1 MKQLTLLI
9 LILFSS
15 MSSLFGTNLN
25 KNNDDLIKVGKV
37 TNEIK
42 IGSMIGNRNLEFGI
56 KNIVE
61 ELLMDMNYD
70 LSEKAEQ
77 SVNIRLVFFDVIN
90 VGKSIGV
97 YHKGVATTRIIAIGE
112 LEKGGKI
119 IKKTQ
124 QKGESTEISTST
136 LVIGE
141 DGSLNQQTAS
151 IALKKL
157 CESIVIDLL
166 K

>member
-1 MKQLTLLI
+1 MRQI
-9 LILFSS
+9 IFSLILFITSFNF
-15 MSSLFGTNLN
+15 LFGYNLN
-25 KNNDDLIKVGKV
+25 KTEPIKVGQI

-42 IGSMIGNRNLEFGI
+42 IGSMVGNRNLEFGI
-56 KNIVE
+56 KNILE
-61 ELLMDMNYD
+61 ELLLDMDYD
-70 LSEKAEQ
+70 LSNDAEL

-112 LEKGGKI
+112 LVRGGKV

-136 LVIGE
+136 LIIAE
-141 DGSLNQQTAS
+141 DGTLNQQTAS

-157 CESIVIDLL
+157 CELIIIDLL

>member
-1 MKQLTLLI
+1 MKITLLSII
-9 LILFSS
+9 LLLVSPIILFANNAN
-15 MSSLFGTNLN
+15 TNS
-25 KNNDDLIKVGKV
+25 DLIKIGSV

-70 LSEKAEQ
+70 ISEKAEL

-112 LEKGGKI
+112 LERDGKI

-136 LVIGE
+136 LIIGE

-157 CESIVIDLL
+157 CELIIIDLL

>member
-1 MKQLTLLI
+1 MKITLLSII
-9 LILFSS
+9 LLLVSPIILFANNAN
-15 MSSLFGTNLN
+15 TNS
-25 KNNDDLIKVGKV
+25 DLIKVGSV

-70 LSEKAEQ
+70 ISEKAEL

-112 LEKGGKI
+112 LEKGGKV

-157 CESIVIDLL
+157 CESIVLDLL

>member
-1 MKQLTLLI
+1 MKQITLLA
-9 LILFSS
+9 LLLFSTLS
-15 MSSLFGTNLN
+15 FLFANPNG
-25 KNNDDLIKVGKV
+25 DLIKVGSV

-70 LSEKAEQ
+70 ISEKAEL

-112 LEKGGKI
+112 LVNDGKV

-136 LVIGE
+136 LIIGE

-157 CESIVIDLL
+157 CNSIVLDLL

>member
-1 MKQLTLLI
+1 MRQI
-9 LILFSS
+9 IFSLILFITSFNF
-15 MSSLFGTNLN
+15 LFGHNLN
-25 KNNDDLIKVGKV
+25 KTEPIKVGQI

-42 IGSMIGNRNLEFGI
+42 IGSMVGNRNLEFGI
-56 KNIVE
+56 KNILE
-61 ELLMDMNYD
+61 ELLLDMDYD
-70 LSEKAEQ
+70 LSNDAEL

-90 VGKSIGV
+90 VGKNIGV

-112 LEKGGKI
+112 LVRGGKV

-136 LVIGE
+136 LIIAE
-141 DGSLNQQTAS
+141 DGTLNQQTAS

-157 CESIVIDLL
+157 CELIIINLL

>member
-1 MKQLTLLI
+1 MKITLLSII
-9 LILFSS
+9 LLLVSPIILFANNAN
-15 MSSLFGTNLN
+15 TNS
-25 KNNDDLIKVGKV
+25 DLIKVGSV

-70 LSEKAEQ
+70 ISEKAEL

-112 LEKGGKI
+112 LERDGKI

-136 LVIGE
+136 LIIGE

-157 CESIVIDLL
+157 CELIIIDLL

>member
-1 MKQLTLLI
+1 MKQIILS
-9 LILFSS
+9 LILFTVSLNF
-15 MSSLFGTNLN
+15 LFGYNLN
-25 KNNDDLIKVGKV
+25 KPQPIKVGQI

-42 IGSMIGNRNLEFGI
+42 VGSMIGNRNLEFGI
-56 KNIVE
+56 KNILE
-61 ELLMDMNYD
+61 ELLLDMEYD
-70 LSEKAEQ
+70 LSNDAEL
-77 SVNIRLVFFDVIN
+77 SVNVRLVFFDVIN
-90 VGKSIGV
+90 VGKSFGV

-112 LEKGGKI
+112 LVRGGNI

-136 LVIGE
+136 LIIAE

-157 CESIVIDLL
+157 CELIIIDLL

>member
-1 MKQLTLLI
+1 MKITLLSII
-9 LILFSS
+9 LLLVSPIILFANNAN
-15 MSSLFGTNLN
+15 TNS
-25 KNNDDLIKVGKV
+25 DLIKVGSV

-70 LSEKAEQ
+70 ISEKAEL

-112 LEKGGKI
+112 LEKGGKV

-136 LVIGE
+136 LIIGE

-157 CESIVIDLL
+157 CELIIIDLL

>member
-1 MKQLTLLI
+1 MKQILLSVI
-9 LILFSS
+9 IS
-15 MSSLFGTNLN
+15 MLHLNLLFGFNLN
-25 KNNDDLIKVGKV
+25 NNEPIKVGQI

-42 IGSMIGNRNLEFGI
+42 VGSMIGNRNLEFGI
-56 KNIVE
+56 KNILE
-61 ELLMDMNYD
+61 ELLLDMDYD
-70 LSEKAEQ
+70 LSNDAEL
-77 SVNIRLVFFDVIN
+77 SVNVRLVFFDVIN

-97 YHKGVATTRIIAIGE
+97 YYKGVATTRIIAIGE
-112 LEKGGKI
+112 LVKDGKV

-136 LVIGE
+136 LIIAE
-141 DGSLNQQTAS
+141 DGTLNQQTAS

-157 CESIVIDLL
+157 CELIIIDLL

>member
-1 MKQLTLLI
+1 MKITLLSII
-9 LILFSS
+9 LLLVSPIILFA
-15 MSSLFGTNLN
+15 
-25 KNNDDLIKVGKV
+25 NNANANSDLIKVGSV
-37 TNEIK
+37 MNEIK

-70 LSEKAEQ
+70 ISEKAEL

-112 LEKGGKI
+112 LVKDGKV

-136 LVIGE
+136 LIIAE
-141 DGSLNQQTAS
+141 DGTLNQQTAS

-157 CESIVIDLL
+157 CELIIIDLL

>member
-1 MKQLTLLI
+1 MKITLLSII
-9 LILFSS
+9 LLLVSPIILFANNAN
-15 MSSLFGTNLN
+15 TNS
-25 KNNDDLIKVGKV
+25 DLIKVGSV

-70 LSEKAEQ
+70 ISEKAEL

-112 LEKGGKI
+112 LERDGKI

-124 QKGESTEISTST
+124 QKGQSTEISTST
-136 LVIGE
+136 LIIGE

-157 CESIVIDLL
+157 CELIIIDLL

>member
-25 KNNDDLIKVGKV
+25 TNDDLIKVGKV

-112 LEKGGKI
+112 LEKDGKI

>member
-1 MKQLTLLI
+1 MKQITLLA
-9 LILFSS
+9 LLLFSTIS
-15 MSSLFGTNLN
+15 FLFANPNG
-25 KNNDDLIKVGKV
+25 DLIKVGSV

-61 ELLMDMNYD
+61 ELLMDMDYD
-70 LSEKAEQ
+70 ISEKAEL

-112 LEKGGKI
+112 LVKDGKV

-136 LVIGE
+136 LIIGE

-157 CESIVIDLL
+157 CDSIVLDLL

>member
-1 MKQLTLLI
+1 MKIKLLSI
-9 LILFSS
+9 LLLFLSPIILFA
-15 MSSLFGTNLN
+15 
-25 KNNDDLIKVGKV
+25 NNPTANSELIKVGSV

-70 LSEKAEQ
+70 ISEKAEL
-77 SVNIRLVFFDVIN
+77 SVNVRLVFFDVIN

-112 LEKGGKI
+112 LVRDGKI
-119 IKKTQ
+119 INKTQ

-157 CESIVIDLL
+157 CESIILDLL

>member
-1 MKQLTLLI
+1 MKQLSLLI
-9 LILFSS
+9 IILFST
-15 MSSLFGTNLN
+15 MSSLFANPNG
-25 KNNDDLIKVGKV
+25 DLIKVGMV

-70 LSEKAEQ
+70 LSEKAEL

-112 LEKGGKI
+112 LVKGGKV

>member
-1 MKQLTLLI
+1 MKQ
-9 LILFSS
+9 ILFYFTILLLFTN
-15 MSSLFGTNLN
+15 SLFGHNLN
-25 KNNDDLIKVGKV
+25 KTEPIKVGQIS
-37 TNEIK
+37 NEIK
-42 IGSMIGNRNLEFGI
+42 IGSMVGNRNLEFGI
-56 KNIVE
+56 KNILE
-61 ELLMDMNYD
+61 ELLLDMDYD
-70 LSEKAEQ
+70 LSNDAEL

-112 LEKGGKI
+112 LVRGGNV

-124 QKGESTEISTST
+124 QKGESSEISTST
-136 LVIGE
+136 LIIAE
-141 DGSLNQQTAS
+141 DGTLNQQTAS

-157 CESIVIDLL
+157 CELIIIDLL

>member
-1 MKQLTLLI
+1 MKQ
-9 LILFSS
+9 ILFSIIILLVS
-15 MSSLFGTNLN
+15 TQILFGYNLN
-25 KNNDDLIKVGKV
+25 KNNEPIKVGQV
-37 TNEIK
+37 SNEIK
-42 IGSMIGNRNLEFGI
+42 VGSMIGNRNLEFGI
-56 KNIVE
+56 KNILE
-61 ELLMDMNYD
+61 ELLLDMDYD
-70 LSEKAEQ
+70 LSNDAQ
-77 SVNIRLVFFDVIN
+77 LSVNVKLVFFDVIN

-112 LEKGGKI
+112 LVRSGKV

-124 QKGESTEISTST
+124 QRGESSEISTST
-136 LVIGE
+136 LIIAE

-157 CESIVIDLL
+157 CESIIIDLL

>member
-1 MKQLTLLI
+1 MKQLSLLVI
-9 LILFSS
+9 ILFSTV
-15 MSSLFGTNLN
+15 SSLFGINLN
-25 KNNDDLIKVGKV
+25 PNSDLIKVGTI

-42 IGSMIGNRNLEFGI
+42 IGSMAGNRNLEFGV

-70 LSEKAEQ
+70 ISEKAEL

-112 LEKGGKI
+112 LVKDGKVI
-119 IKKTQ
+119 NKTQ

>member
-1 MKQLTLLI
+1 MKQITLLTLL
-9 LILFSS
+9 LFST
-15 MSSLFGTNLN
+15 MSFLFANPNG
-25 KNNDDLIKVGKV
+25 DLIKVGSV

-61 ELLMDMNYD
+61 ELLMDMDYD
-70 LSEKAEQ
+70 ISEKAEL

-112 LEKGGKI
+112 LVKDGKV

-136 LVIGE
+136 LIIGE

-157 CESIVIDLL
+157 CNSIVLDLL

>member
-1 MKQLTLLI
+1 MKQIILS
-9 LILFSS
+9 LILFTVSLNF
-15 MSSLFGTNLN
+15 LFGYNLN
-25 KNNDDLIKVGKV
+25 KPQPIKVGQI

-42 IGSMIGNRNLEFGI
+42 VGSMIGNRNLEFGI
-56 KNIVE
+56 KNILE
-61 ELLMDMNYD
+61 ELLLDMDYD
-70 LSEKAEQ
+70 LSNDAEL
-77 SVNIRLVFFDVIN
+77 SVNLRLVFFDVIN

-112 LEKGGKI
+112 LVRGGNV

-136 LVIGE
+136 LIIAE

-157 CESIVIDLL
+157 CELIIIDLL

>member
-1 MKQLTLLI
+1 MKITLLSII
-9 LILFSS
+9 LLLLSPIILFANNAN
-15 MSSLFGTNLN
+15 TNS
-25 KNNDDLIKVGKV
+25 DLIKVGSV

-70 LSEKAEQ
+70 ISEKAEL

-136 LVIGE
+136 LIIGE

-157 CESIVIDLL
+157 CELIIIDLL

>member
-1 MKQLTLLI
+1 MLHL
-9 LILFSS
+9 SP
-15 MSSLFGTNLN
+15 LFGYILN
-25 KNNDDLIKVGKV
+25 KTEPIKVGQI

-42 IGSMIGNRNLEFGI
+42 VGSMIGNRNLEFGI
-56 KNIVE
+56 KNILE
-61 ELLMDMNYD
+61 ELLLDMDYD
-70 LSEKAEQ
+70 LSNDAEL
-77 SVNIRLVFFDVIN
+77 SVNVRLVFFDVIN

-112 LEKGGKI
+112 LVKDGKV

-136 LVIGE
+136 LIIAE
-141 DGSLNQQTAS
+141 DGTLNQQTAS

-157 CESIVIDLL
+157 CELIIIDLL